1 MLNYQRVT
9 SVKGDGISKIHRR
22 IEEFPIFSHSK
33 LPGNQVK
40 NNSQNQVTPKDRAS
54 RSDNHPLEPFAIKH
68 PPSIVD
74 GQNPAPVGRWFIQ
87 VYPIIIQ
94 LFTVVHGYQLQIQLV
109 PYARARLQDDGM
121 PLVLG
126 PHTSASSVSLI

>member
-1 MLNYQRVT
+1 MV
-9 SVKGDGISKIHRR
+9 
-22 IEEFPIFSHSK
+22 IFHSYVNIPEGNPSK
-33 LPGNQVK
+33 LW
-40 NNSQNQVTPKDRAS
+40 
-54 RSDNHPLEPFAIKH
+54 
-68 PPSIVD
+68 IV
-74 GQNPAPVGRWFIQ
+74 QNPAPVGRWFIQ